1 MDAVQAIVVVKH
13 QHGLHA
19 RPADLFVR
27 KANEF
32 KAEIGV
38 SNLTRPSKL
47 VNAKSILGILSLGVR
62 SGNSIEIHAN
72 GLDGGAAI
80 DALASLVNSNFGE

>member
-1 MDAVQAIVVVKH
+1 MPAIQTILVVKH

-32 KAEIGV
+32 KATIQVGNV
-38 SNLTRPSKL
+38 TRRSKR
-47 VNAKSILGILSLGVR
+47 VNAKSILGILSLGVHT
-62 SGNSIEIHAN
+62 GDEIEISA
-72 GLDGGAAI
+72 DGNDGAAAI
-80 DALASLVNSNFGE
+80 DALTSLVNGNFGE

>member
-1 MDAVQAIVVVKH
+1 MDTLQAIVIVKH

-38 SNLTRPSKL
+38 SNLKRPSKK
-47 VNAKSILGILSLGVR
+47 VNAKSILGILSLGVV
-62 SGNSIEIHAN
+62 SGDSIEISAD
-72 GLDGGAAI
+72 GLDGGDAI
-80 DALASLVNSNFGE
+80 QALEALVNSNFGE

>member
-1 MDAVQAIVVVKH
+1 MPAIQTILIVKH

-32 KAEIGV
+32 QAAIQVG
-38 SNLTRPSKL
+38 NITRPSKP
-47 VNAKSILGILSLGVR
+47 VNAKSILGILALGVH
-62 SGNSIEIHAN
+62 SGDSIEISAE
-72 GLDGGAAI
+72 GSDGAAAI
-80 DALASLVNSNFGE
+80 DALTSLVNGNFGE

>member
-1 MDAVQAIVVVKH
+1 MPAIKATVVVKH

-32 KAEIGV
+32 QSSIEVGNV
-38 SNLTRPSKL
+38 SRASRR
-47 VNAKSILGILSLGVR
+47 VNAKSILGILSLGVH
-62 SGNSIEIHAN
+62 SGDSIEISAD
-72 GLDGGAAI
+72 GLDGAAAV
-80 DALASLVNSNFGE
+80 DALSTLVNGNFGE